1 MSGSSQG
8 NLPLR
13 FPLRFLN
20 TLNRLSSTSDLQPPP
35 SLMASEQAASLTDGD
50 AVASTMVQSEV
61 EELLSDGNFPEGHVY
76 RIPED
81 DERADAQDADWLT
94 FFEYP
99 FKIGHKFPFSGLVQD
114 ALSFWSLS
122 PSQIMPSGW
131 RLLRSLDRIIDRFPE
146 IGFSFEVFEYNYYP
160 FRSRSNLYSFRV
172 RTGRKPLVSRLD
184 VNDRG
189 WKHRF
194 FFVDVESLGFGTE
207 CSFLKTE
214 WSSESKCNIASI
226 FLSSSLLMC
235 LLFFLCSVSQSCQGE
250 RPVSGGHH
258 RGNRVRS

>member
-1 MSGSSQG
+1 
-8 NLPLR
+8 
-13 FPLRFLN
+13 
-20 TLNRLSSTSDLQPPP
+20 
-35 SLMASEQAASLTDGD
+35 MASKPVASLTDGD
-50 AVASTMVQSEV
+50 AVASSMVQNEV
-61 EELLSDGNFPEGHVY
+61 EEVLDEGNFPEGHVY
-76 RIPED
+76 RIPEE
-81 DERADAQDADWLT
+81 DERADAQDADWLA

-99 FKIGHKFPFSGLVQD
+99 FKIGHKFPFSSLVQD
-114 ALSFWSLS
+114 VLSFWRLS

-194 FFVDVESLGFGTE
+194 FFVDVESLGFGTD
-207 CSFLKTE
+207 CPFLKTE
-214 WSSESKCNIASI
+214 WSSDSKCIFVLV
-226 FLSSSLLMC
+226 FLSSSLLMF
-235 LLFFLCSVSQSCQGE
+235 LLFFLCSVSQVCQ
-250 RPVSGGHH
+250 R
-258 RGNRVRS
+258 RRSALGSHY

>member
-1 MSGSSQG
+1 ME
-8 NLPLR
+8 PE
-13 FPLRFLN
+13 
-20 TLNRLSSTSDLQPPP
+20 QPV
-35 SLMASEQAASLTDGD
+35 SLADGD

-61 EELLSDGNFPEGHVY
+61 EEILDDGNFPEGHVY
-76 RIPED
+76 RIQEE

-99 FKIGHKFPFSGLVQD
+99 FKIGHKFPFSSLVQD
-114 ALSFWSLS
+114 TLSFWNLS
-122 PSQIMPSGW
+122 PSQIMSSGW

-194 FFVDVESLGFGTE
+194 FFVGVESLGFGTD

-214 WSSESKCNIASI
+214 WSSDCKCVFVLV
-226 FLSSSLLMC
+226 FLSSSC
-235 LLFFLCSVSQSCQGE
+235 
-250 RPVSGGHH
+250 
-258 RGNRVRS
+258 